1 MLAAPPDL
9 RAKIWLANPQANTYG
24 GIYTWDD
31 VAAMRA
37 YQGGKIFR
45 GLQANPHMI
54 DVAVRDFSVL
64 AGPTEVTR
72 GGY

>member
-1 MLAAPPDL
+1 M
-9 RAKIWLANPQANTYG
+9 
-24 GIYTWDD
+24 WDD

-37 YQGGKIFR
+37 YQDGEIFR
-45 GLQANPHMI
+45 GLQASRHML
-54 DVAVRDFSVL
+54 DVVASDFSLL

>member
-1 MLAAPPDL
+1 MLFRSA
-9 RAKIWLANPQANTYG
+9 
-24 GIYTWDD
+24 WDD

-37 YQGGKIFR
+37 YLGGKIFK
-45 GLQANPHMI
+45 GLRANPHMI

-64 AGPTEVTR
+64 AGPTKVTR